1 MKIGNLVRDK
11 EDEDCVG
18 VVVEVDKPEGICKV
32 LWTDGGIEWLSGMFL
47 EYIGEN

>member
-11 EDEDCVG
+11 ENVDCTG

-32 LWTDGGIEWLSGMFL
+32 VWTDGGIEWLTGMFL
-47 EYIGEN
+47 EYISEN